1 MKALPLSVAFE
12 IISRIALAQ
21 GQADPMADLRAC
33 SQMEREERLECLEK
47 VLRDVVPARPV
58 AGAENWIISETT
70 SPVDY
75 RPIITATASS
85 QGYSNGHPM
94 QLSVR
99 CRAGRTELA
108 VSGPAFS
115 GNGKDHAISYR
126 VDDSQPVQLAGAQP
140 TSGSGIAFAGDVVRF
155 LQSLPERGELAIR
168 VVNRS
173 GSAQE
178 GHFSLGGLKVA
189 RERLATV
196 CQWPHIVAGPRN

>member
-1 MKALPLSVAFE
+1 MRWIALSIALEAVSGL
-12 IISRIALAQ
+12 ALAQ
-21 GQADPMADLRAC
+21 STTDSKPPQAAPGTD
-33 SQMEREERLECLEK
+33 
-47 VLRDVVPARPV
+47 
-58 AGAENWIISETT
+58 NWTVGETT

-85 QGYSNGHPM
+85 QGDSNGHPM

-99 CRAGRTELA
+99 CRAGRTELV

-140 TSGSGIAFAGDVVRF
+140 TSGTGIAFASDVVRF

-173 GSAQE
+173 GSVQE